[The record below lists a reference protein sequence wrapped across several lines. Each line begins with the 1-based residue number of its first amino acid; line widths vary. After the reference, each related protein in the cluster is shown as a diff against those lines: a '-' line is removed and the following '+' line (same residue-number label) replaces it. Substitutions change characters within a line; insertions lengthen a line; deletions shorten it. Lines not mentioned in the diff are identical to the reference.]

1 MNIRLHISPILCAV
15 AVVFFSSPPAQAGE
29 PCEVYL
35 FAGQSNM
42 DGRGKAADLTEAQR
56 KPSERVV
63 IFYRNPPFSSEG
75 WKPLAPGYSVAPG
88 YKVKTLPSETF
99 GPEIGFAEAMVK
111 AQPDRRFAFIK
122 GSKGGSS
129 LAKDWNPG
137 VKGRPE
143 TQGQRYR
150 DFLETIALATKALK
164 EQERAYTIR
173 GLLWHQGESDEK
185 STAAIY
191 EQQLTTFIARL
202 REDLNQPNLP
212 VAVGEIFDS
221 KEHAS
226 VRQAQRAVTGAVPN
240 VKLVSADGTTTWD
253 KGTHFDAA
261 SQLLLGRRFADALL
275 TLIAQ

>member
-1 MNIRLHISPILCAV
+1 MKTKLFYILAPVAV
-15 AVVFFSSPPAQAGE
+15 ALFACFSSYAAE
-29 PCEVYL
+29 TYDIYL

-42 DGRGKAADLTEAQR
+42 DGRGQAADLTAAQR
-56 KPSERVV
+56 KPSERVM

-75 WKPLAPGYSVAPG
+75 WKPLAPGYSVPPG
-88 YKVKTLPSETF
+88 FKGGTLPSGTF

-122 GSKGGSS
+122 GSKGGTS

-143 TQGQRYR
+143 TQGARYR
-150 DFLETIALATKALK
+150 DLLETVALATDALR
-164 EQERAYTIR
+164 EHGSAFTIR
-173 GLLWHQGESDEK
+173 GLLWHQGESDQK
-185 STAAIY
+185 SATEIY
-191 EQQLTTFIARL
+191 RQQLTTFITRL
-202 REDLNQPNLP
+202 REDINQPNLP
-212 VAVGEIFDS
+212 VAVGEIFDI

-226 VRQAQRAVTGAVPN
+226 VRQAQRAVAGAVPN

-261 SQLLLGRRFADALL
+261 SQLLLGRRFADAML
-275 TLIAQ
+275 TLITK